1 MHVVLTPSWYPD
13 RHRPH
18 NGSFFRDQARMLQRG
33 GMRVGVI
40 ALEPVSFWQARRELT
55 ADVEEG
61 IVVVRGTVPTIPKGA
76 LPGDRMAARA
86 VAARAVRLYE
96 ETIRSL
102 PEPTGSGVQAT
113 PDVVHA
119 HSVFTGIHVGRYAA
133 EHWGAGLAITEHRP
147 SSTDRSVHGWRYR
160 ALRRDLKRAGGRA
173 VVSTPFA
180 EALRDYWRLGEWRS
194 IALPVNDEV
203 FDVPRPA
210 DQDRQGDNAR
220 ALTVCHVSHLG
231 RNKRPEETIR
241 AVARL
246 ARADLAAG
254 REPTRLLLVGGE
266 AHEIEPL
273 TELARAEGIEQ
284 TSTFTGRV
292 PHEEIG
298 GLMAA
303 SDVFVLASEVEAGGT
318 VLAEAQALGLAC
330 VATPTWAG
338 RFMVEPETG
347 LVLPAEA
354 QADDD
359 ALVSALTE
367 ALTQV
372 TDSIRAGGYRPETIR
387 ARARRRFG
395 EATFVNACRELYEQ
409 ACGEITGSVGS
420 TGSTQ

>member
-284 TSTFTGRV
+284 TSTFTGRRHR
-292 PHEEIG
+292 PGRGPGPGAGLRGHAHLG
-298 GLMAA
+298 G
-303 SDVFVLASEVEAGGT
+303 
-318 VLAEAQALGLAC
+318 ALHG
-330 VATPTWAG
+330 
-338 RFMVEPETG
+338 
-347 LVLPAEA
+347 
-354 QADDD
+354 
-359 ALVSALTE
+359 
-367 ALTQV
+367 
-372 TDSIRAGGYRPETIR
+372 R
-387 ARARRRFG
+387 ARDRPRPARRGPGR
-395 EATFVNACRELYEQ
+395 RRRPR
-409 ACGEITGSVGS
+409 IRPD
-420 TGSTQ
+420 

>member
-1 MHVVLTPSWYPD
+1 
-13 RHRPH
+13 
-18 NGSFFRDQARMLQRG
+18 
-33 GMRVGVI
+33 MRVLIVSDCYAPRLGGIETQVRDL
-40 ALEPVSFWQARRELT
+40 ARNLKLAGHEPAVVTATSVGDGRGRSVERVDGFPVFRTTAHLPKELPVHPRAGREL
-55 ADVEEG
+55 DD
-61 IVVVRGTVPTIPKGA
+61 
-76 LPGDRMAARA
+76 LLS
-86 VAARAVRLYE
+86 RLH
-96 ETIRSL
+96 
-102 PEPTGSGVQAT
+102 

-133 EHWGAGLAITEHRP
+133 EHWDAGLAITEHRP
-147 SSTDRSVHGWRYR
+147 SSTDRNVYGWRYR

-194 IALPVNDEV
+194 IALPVNDDV

-246 ARADLAAG
+246 VRADLAVG

-273 TELARAEGIEQ
+273 KELARAEDIEQ

-359 ALVSALTE
+359 ALVAALTE

-395 EATFVNACRELYEQ
+395 EATFVKACRELYEQ
-409 ACGEITGSVGS
+409 ACGEITGSA
-420 TGSTQ
+420 GSTQ

>member
-354 QADDD
+354 QTDDD

-387 ARARRRFG
+387 ARARQRFG
-395 EATFVNACRELYEQ
+395 EATFVKACRELYEQ
-409 ACGEITGSVGS
+409 ACGEITGSAGS

>member
-1 MHVVLTPSWYPD
+1 MHVVFTPSWYPD
-13 RHRPH
+13 RNRPH
-18 NGSFFRDQARMLQRG
+18 NGSFFRDQARMLQRS

-55 ADVEEG
+55 VDVEEG
-61 IVVVRGTVPTIPKGA
+61 IVVVRGTVPTIPKGV
-76 LPGDRMAARA
+76 LPGDRMVARA

-102 PEPTGSGVQAT
+102 PESSSSGGGEPV

-160 ALRRDLKRAGGRA
+160 ALRRDLRRAPGRA

-180 EALRDYWRLGEWRS
+180 EVLRDYWRLGEWRS

-203 FDVPRPA
+203 F
-210 DQDRQGDNAR
+210 AR

-246 ARADLAAG
+246 ARADVAAG

-266 AHEIEPL
+266 THEIEPL
-273 TELARAEGIEQ
+273 RELARAEGIEQ

-292 PHEEIG
+292 PHDEVS
-298 GLMAA
+298 GLMAS

-347 LVLPAEA
+347 VVLPAAA
-354 QADDD
+354 QVSDD

-367 ALTQV
+367 ALTHV

-387 ARARRRFG
+387 ARARQRFG
-395 EATFVNACRELYEQ
+395 EATFVRACRELYEQ
-409 ACGEITGSVGS
+409 ARGEITGSAR
-420 TGSTQ
+420 

>member
-318 VLAEAQALGLAC
+318 VLAEAQALGLVC

-387 ARARRRFG
+387 ARARQRFG
-395 EATFVNACRELYEQ
+395 EATFVKACRELYKQ
-409 ACGEITGSVGS
+409 ACGEITGSAGS

>member
-13 RHRPH
+13 RNRPH

-318 VLAEAQALGLAC
+318 VLAEAQALGLVC

-387 ARARRRFG
+387 ARARQRFG
-395 EATFVNACRELYEQ
+395 EATFVKACRELYKQ
-409 ACGEITGSVGS
+409 ACGEITGSAGS

>member
-292 PHEEIG
+292 PHDEVS

-318 VLAEAQALGLAC
+318 VLAEAQALGLVC

-387 ARARRRFG
+387 ARARQRFG
-395 EATFVNACRELYEQ
+395 EATFVKACRELYKQ
-409 ACGEITGSVGS
+409 ACGEITGSAGS